1 MHEKYSNHYAEAIN
15 TIAWVM
21 DFNADPPSSQDGAG
35 GNSLGWSLK
44 QQQCKLS
51 DQQSI
56 SMFMTLYP
64 DLLTIPW
71 ATIKTLQLPPCRN
84 ELTT

>member
-35 GNSLGWSLK
+35 GNSLG
-44 QQQCKLS
+44 
-51 DQQSI
+51 
-56 SMFMTLYP
+56 
-64 DLLTIPW
+64 
-71 ATIKTLQLPPCRN
+71 
-84 ELTT
+84 